1 VPRRDWLFRIT
12 DILEALSAVAQY
24 VKGMS
29 YEDFIAD
36 RKTVDA
42 VIRNLII
49 IGEAAAHIPEEIC
62 QSNMEIPWPDMKAL
76 RNFVVHEYFG
86 VSDKILWDT
95 VQTDLPPL
103 VPILKQIVARNY
115 SEGDEAAQ

>member
-1 VPRRDWLFRIT
+1 MPLRDWLFRIN
-12 DILEALSAVAQY
+12 DILDAVSAVRKY
-24 VKGMS
+24 VAGMT

-49 IGEAAAHIPEEIC
+49 IGEAAVHIPEEIC
-62 QSNMEIPWPDMKAL
+62 QTYQSIPWPDMRGM
-76 RNFVVHEYFG
+76 RNFVVREYFG

-95 VQTDLPPL
+95 VQVNLPPL
-103 VPILKQIVARNY
+103 VPLLKEISDKY
-115 SEGDEAAQ
+115 SKGEGESP

>member
-1 VPRRDWLFRIT
+1 MPPRNWLFRIN
-12 DILEALSAVAQY
+12 DILDAISAVREY
-24 VKGMS
+24 VAGMT
-29 YEDFIAD
+29 YEGFVTD

-49 IGEAAAHIPEEIC
+49 IGEAAVHIPEEIC
-62 QSNMEIPWPDMKAL
+62 QSNQSIPWPEMRTM

-95 VQTDLPPL
+95 VQIDLPPL
-103 VPILKQIVARNY
+103 MPLLKEISDKY
-115 SEGDEAAQ
+115 SKGE

>member
-1 VPRRDWLFRIT
+1 MPLRNWLFRIN
-12 DILEALSAVAQY
+12 DILDAVSAVESY
-24 VKGMS
+24 VTGMS
-29 YEDFIAD
+29 YEDFAAD

-49 IGEAAAHIPEEIC
+49 IGEAAVHIPVEIC
-62 QSNMEIPWPDMKAL
+62 QAHSEVPWQDMSAM

-95 VQTDLPPL
+95 VKIDLPPL
-103 VPILKQIVARNY
+103 VSALKEIAVKY
-115 SEGDEAAQ
+115 SKID

>member
-1 VPRRDWLFRIT
+1 MPPRNRIFRIN
-12 DILEALSAVAQY
+12 DILDAISAIRNY
-24 VKGMS
+24 VGGMT
-29 YEDFIAD
+29 YEDFAAD

-49 IGEAAAHIPEEIC
+49 IGEAAVHVPEEIC
-62 QSNMEIPWPDMKAL
+62 GLRPEIPWPDMRTM

-95 VQTDLPPL
+95 VQVDLPPI
-103 VPILKQIVARNY
+103 VPLLKEISDKY
-115 SEGDEAAQ
+115 SDDE

>member
-1 VPRRDWLFRIT
+1 MTYDDF
-12 DILEALSAVAQY
+12 LSH
-24 VKGMS
+24 
-29 YEDFIAD
+29 

-49 IGEAAAHIPEEIC
+49 IGEAAGHIPEEIC
-62 QSNMEIPWPDMKAL
+62 QAHPTIPWNDMRAM

-95 VQTDLPPL
+95 IQINLPPL
-103 VPILKQIVARNY
+103 TELLRTLVKQY
-115 SEGDEAAQ
+115 SKEEPQ